1 MQLRA
6 TILRAGKTAAG
17 VVIPDEFLAAL
28 GSSRHPRVRVTV
40 RGHTFRS
47 SIASMAGRFMLPMS
61 VDVRRN
67 AGVAPGDEVDLEIEL
82 DTEPRQVDVPADL
95 AEALATD
102 GAARERFETL
112 SYSNQRRVVMPV
124 ESARTEET
132 RRRRVERAVAD
143 LREGRA

>member
-6 TILRAGKTAAG
+6 TILSAGKTAAG

-61 VDVRRN
+61 VDVRRS

-82 DTEPRQVDVPADL
+82 DTEPREVDVPADL
-95 AEALATD
+95 AVALAAD
-102 GAARERFETL
+102 GVARERFETL

-143 LREGRA
+143 LREGRV